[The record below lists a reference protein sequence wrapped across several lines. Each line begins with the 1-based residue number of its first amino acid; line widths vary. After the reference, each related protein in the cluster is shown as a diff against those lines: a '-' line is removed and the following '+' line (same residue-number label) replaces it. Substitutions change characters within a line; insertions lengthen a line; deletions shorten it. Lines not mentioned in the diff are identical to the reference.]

1 MPELNEAIMAMI
13 PMFSTTIAIISS
25 IRPKPASLCTR
36 VFTSAPSAVR
46 ADPSSGRITLPIR
59 TTMAAF
65 NYIAINAEGLVS
77 SGNVHAPDFSGAR
90 EQLRLRGLLPER
102 LEELPAEGEASA
114 RTTFKAIKPKSLQ
127 IFSRQF
133 ATMIEAGLNVVAA
146 LVILE
151 EQTDDKYMSAVIK
164 ELRADVE
171 GGLLMSQAMGRHPK
185 VFSRLYVAMVEAGEA
200 AGILDQVLDR
210 VAFQIE
216 KETQIKRR
224 VKGAMI
230 YPTMVLIFATL
241 VLIGMLLFLVPIF
254 VKIFA
259 QLGGQLPTLTQ
270 YVVKASNIIRNDW
283 YIIFPGMFGSVWG
296 FMRWKKTES
305 GRKLWDRFKLKI
317 PMKIGDTVHKVSIA
331 RFSRTLSTLVA
342 AGVDIIKALEIT
354 GTTSGNWVIEEA
366 LINVKEQVQQGVPI
380 AQPLIENDAFPAM
393 VSQMVK
399 IGEETGEL
407 EKMLSKIADFYED
420 EVDAAIQS
428 LTSIIEPL
436 MMIGVGLMVG
446 VIIIS
451 MYLPMFKMLTLIK

>member
-1 MPELNEAIMAMI
+1 
-13 PMFSTTIAIISS
+13 
-25 IRPKPASLCTR
+25 
-36 VFTSAPSAVR
+36 
-46 ADPSSGRITLPIR
+46 
-59 TTMAAF
+59 MAAF
-65 NYIAINAEGLVS
+65 AYTAINAQGLEA
-77 SGNVHAPDFSGAR
+77 SGQINAPDPNAAR
-90 EQLRLRGLLPER
+90 EQLRIRGLLAEL
-102 LEELPAEGEASA
+102 LEELPASGEDGVRSV
-114 RTTFKAIKPKSLQ
+114 FKAVKPKALQ

-133 ATMIEAGLNVVAA
+133 ATMIDAGLNIVGA

-151 EQTDDKYMSAVIK
+151 EQTVDKYLAAIIK

-171 GGLLMSQAMGRHPK
+171 GGLLLSQAMARHPK
-185 VFSRLYVAMVEAGEA
+185 VFSRLYVSMVEAGEA
-200 AGILDQVLDR
+200 AGILDIVLDR

-230 YPTMVLIFATL
+230 YPTMVMIFATL
-241 VLIGMLLFLVPIF
+241 VLIGMLMFLVPIF

-259 QLGGQLPTLTQ
+259 ELGGQLPTLTQ
-270 YVVKASNIIRNDW
+270 WVVKASNIMRNDW
-283 YIIFPGMFGSVWG
+283 YILFPAIIGSIWG
-296 FMRWKKTES
+296 FFRWKKTES
-305 GRKLWDRFKLKI
+305 GRKVWDRFKLKV
-317 PMKIGDTVHKVSIA
+317 PMKIGDTVHKVTIA

-354 GTTSGNWVIEEA
+354 GQTSGNWVIEEA
-366 LINVKEQVQQGVPI
+366 LGTVREKVHQGVPI
-380 AQPLIENDAFPAM
+380 AQPLIEHPAFPPM
-393 VSQMVK
+393 VAQMVK

-407 EKMLSKIADFYED
+407 EKMLGKIADFYED

-451 MYLPMFKMLTLIK
+451 MYLPMFKLLSLVK